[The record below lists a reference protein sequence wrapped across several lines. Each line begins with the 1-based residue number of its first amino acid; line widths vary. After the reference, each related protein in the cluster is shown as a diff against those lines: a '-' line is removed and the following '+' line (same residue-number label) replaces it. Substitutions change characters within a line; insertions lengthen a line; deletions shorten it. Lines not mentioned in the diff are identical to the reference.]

1 MGIIIIIYIIKMSL
15 NEESHVSIKKSDCPI
30 ASLRAKKEEVL
41 GVYRELNY
49 LFTFENFRE
58 DSYLIQSMRPDLSI
72 PLIKLYEH
80 KNLKEITLNQKS
92 MKEAVRPNI
101 KLKRDTLIVR
111 DVPLEVNPS
120 QIRELCKERVKVLT
134 KIRRELADTWLI
146 SFETEE
152 AAMFAWKQIQGCKIN
167 DHEVTAELKSDTLLR
182 GFYTQKK
189 TDLDPEDDNM
199 SVAIKMGKKE
209 PVFIPMTALK

>member
-1 MGIIIIIYIIKMSL
+1 
-15 NEESHVSIKKSDCPI
+15 
-30 ASLRAKKEEVL
+30 
-41 GVYRELNY
+41 
-49 LFTFENFRE
+49 
-58 DSYLIQSMRPDLSI
+58 MRPDLSI

-80 KNLKEITLNQKS
+80 RNLKEITLNQKS
-92 MKEAVRPNI
+92 MKEAILMCPTLIYVPENDKHEEAVRPNI

-111 DVPLEVNPS
+111 DVPLDVNPS

-152 AAMFAWKQIQGCKIN
+152 AAMFAWKSIQGSKIN

-189 TDLDPEDDNM
+189 QDLDPEDDNM

-209 PVFIPMTALK
+209 PVFIPMTALKKDTYRSKFVRMFYSKEQMLQIFNKIQQKSVVGTLMKEH